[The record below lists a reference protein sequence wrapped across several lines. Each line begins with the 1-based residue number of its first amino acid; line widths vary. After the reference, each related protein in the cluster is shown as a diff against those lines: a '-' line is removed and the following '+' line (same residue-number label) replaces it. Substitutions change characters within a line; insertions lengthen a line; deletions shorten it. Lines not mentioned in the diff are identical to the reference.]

1 MKTYLFQ
8 WGGYLPPFQKYAIF
22 LLCGFE
28 IIISAMSMAVAQKYY
43 ELCTILFPIAMFMFD
58 DTKRKGIAGFIWT
71 NKERQ
76 ILRNHEQKLLL
87 LWCSSTAVI
96 FIAMLSIIP
105 FFFKFKKSITT
116 QERKFR
122 LLIIYIL
129 VALFIITVSLNGAAM
144 IWLYITAS
152 ADNKLF
158 YELFEKSAKE
168 EIFLTEI
175 EKGLDC
181 ISDDDKELDPT
192 IECDNTINRSVIS
205 RKWLKPLLIIWI
217 VGHVIVLFLFGF
229 INKDFKDDENEGNL
243 KNVAIKEKLIS

>member
-1 MKTYLFQ
+1 
-8 WGGYLPPFQKYAIF
+8 
-22 LLCGFE
+22 
-28 IIISAMSMAVAQKYY
+28 MSMAVAQKYY

-76 ILRNHEQKLLL
+76 ILRNVL
-87 LWCSSTAVI
+87 
-96 FIAMLSIIP
+96 
-105 FFFKFKKSITT
+105 
-116 QERKFR
+116 
-122 LLIIYIL
+122 
-129 VALFIITVSLNGAAM
+129 SLNGAAM

>member
-1 MKTYLFQ
+1 
-8 WGGYLPPFQKYAIF
+8 
-22 LLCGFE
+22 
-28 IIISAMSMAVAQKYY
+28 MSMAVAQKYY

-105 FFFKFKKSITT
+105 FFSNLKIDNN
-116 QERKFR
+116 
-122 LLIIYIL
+122 
-129 VALFIITVSLNGAAM
+129 AGVSLNGAAM